1 MPRRQDCEKLLKQ
14 KARVIWLTGL
24 SGSGKSTLAN
34 ALSAELLS
42 RGFITC
48 LLDGDIIRNT
58 VNKDLGFSMDDR
70 NENIRRTA
78 EITKIMIDSGLI
90 VITSFLSPTNA
101 IREMAK
107 HIIGKDDFI
116 EIFIDC
122 PLETCRRRDVKG
134 LYLQADQ
141 GSLSNFTGVD
151 SVYEPPLNP
160 FLVINTVR
168 MDIPE
173 STGFLLNSIL
183 PRITYKPK
191 TCDEAL

>member
-48 LLDGDIIRNT
+48 LLDGDIIRNN
-58 VNKDLGFSMDDR
+58 VNKDLGFSMVDR
-70 NENIRRTA
+70 SENIRRTA

-90 VITSFLSPTNA
+90 VITSFLSPTKA

-107 HIIGKDDFI
+107 HIIGEDDFI

-122 PLETCRRRDVKG
+122 PLETCRNRDVKG
-134 LYLQADQ
+134 LYLQAEQ
-141 GSLSNFTGVD
+141 GILSNFTGID

-160 FLVINTVR
+160 FLAINTVS
-168 MDIPE
+168 MDITE
-173 STGFLLNSIL
+173 STYLLLNSVL

>member
-14 KARVIWLTGL
+14 KAGVIWLTGL

-42 RGFITC
+42 RGFMTC

-58 VNKDLGFSMDDR
+58 VNKDLGFSMEDR

-90 VITSFLSPTNA
+90 VIISFLSPTNA

-107 HIIGKDDFI
+107 HLIGEDDFI

-122 PLETCRRRDVKG
+122 PIETCRKRDVKG
-134 LYLQADQ
+134 LYLQAEL
-141 GSLSNFTGVD
+141 GSLSNFTGID
-151 SVYEPPLNP
+151 SVYEPPVNP
-160 FLVINTVR
+160 FLTINTVS

-173 STGFLLNSIL
+173 STSLLLSSIL

-191 TCDEAL
+191 ACDEAL